1 MRLHHRLATIL
12 VAAASLLTLPA
23 RAAEGFAPDVPGAA
37 DHPLI
42 KRFNGSWLAGQ
53 RVSDWDAAAVP
64 AAPEFQKADKYKFKD
79 LIELEGKITR
89 LLYVAPRGKSAL
101 EVWRN
106 YEQALNA
113 AGFKKRFACERDC
126 SDLYFAWS
134 RQLDPTKGFT
144 WAKGD
149 LDTPTGSR
157 YSLTSA
163 LSFDQGRMLVGT
175 LGKPGQEAT
184 VLLYT
189 SLAANATTGLVA
201 TYLQVV
207 EPKAM
212 ATGQVTVDPAA
223 LQAGLAAEG
232 RVTLTGLFFDTGK
245 TELKPESKAQLDAM
259 AELLKSQPALKAWIV
274 GHTDN
279 VGGFEANEKLSLA
292 RAQAVVAALTAAPYK
307 VDGKRLTARGL
318 ASLAPLAG
326 NGDDAGRARNRRV
339 ELVAQ

>member
-1 MRLHHRLATIL
+1 MTNTTRLATAL
-12 VAAASLLTLPA
+12 LALAAHATVF
-23 RAAEGFAPDVPGAA
+23 AADKPVVDLPGAA

-42 KRFNGSWLAGQ
+42 KRFAGSWLAGQ
-53 RVSDWDAAAVP
+53 SVSNWDAAVLP
-64 AAPEFQKADKYKFKD
+64 ASAEMAKGDGRQFKD
-79 LIELEGKITR
+79 PLNLEGKITR
-89 LLYVAPRGKSAL
+89 TLYIAPRGKAAL

-113 AGFKKRFACERDC
+113 AGFKKRFSCESKC
-126 SDLYFAWS
+126 ADLYFAWWKAS
-134 RQLDPTKGFT
+134 EPNKGMT

-149 LDTPTGSR
+149 VETPTGSR

-163 LSFDQGRMLVGT
+163 LSPEDGRMLVGT
-175 LGKPGQEAT
+175 LGKPGHEAH
-184 VLLYT
+184 VLLYN

-201 TYLQVV
+201 TYLTII

-212 ATGQVTVDPAA
+212 ETGQVTVDPAA

-245 TELKPESKAQLDAM
+245 TELKPESKAQLEAM

-279 VGGFEANEKLSLA
+279 VGSFESNEKLSLA

-307 VDGKRLTARGL
+307 VDAKRVAPKGL
-318 ASLAPLAG
+318 ASLAPVAG